1 MLFLHPLFRHSQ
13 SSELS
18 LLAHFHFHFRSAS
31 VSAALEANV
40 ARLRRFEWD
49 VNGGG
54 VLAWVWVGVTPPPK
68 NPLRN
73 PESAIIIVLPAA
85 VYCVAS
91 H

>member
-13 SSELS
+13 SSVLS

-49 VNGGG
+49 VKGG
-54 VLAWVWVGVTPPPK
+54 LLVWVGVTSPPK

>member
-1 MLFLHPLFRHSQ
+1 V
-13 SSELS
+13 LS

-31 VSAALEANV
+31 VSDALEANV

-49 VNGGG
+49 VKGG
-54 VLAWVWVGVTPPPK
+54 LLVWVGVTPPPK
-68 NPLRN
+68 NPFRN